1 MFKGSTATD
10 NARGTTLANG
20 DPNIACLEHLRSF
33 IQSDYNNVFVTG
45 WGDTIPLTW
54 FKDGTIK
61 WSIIWHQQ
69 TNGAELA
76 FQIEGGLITH
86 FEGSS
91 DYHFGVH
98 YINQGRFRGRGDVA
112 GVHNVCVIAIQN
124 AQKLLRDKMIGYSLN
139 IRMLKLKIV
148 MLHQESDL
156 QHFVALSDE
165 KAAVLRKKDAYQK
178 SRTEIRQRRAAAA
191 AAAQELKESVEEEEE
206 ESDEEGFT
214 YQEEEVG
221 GGEEEV
227 GGGKKRAAPETA
239 DDDGDS
245 KPAARVTAKK
255 TKKARD
261 DSDDDSDIEFMGK
274 SQASSKPRATAKKP
288 KYSYRPDEVEE
299 LDDDSEDEPAARGK
313 KKSSQSTAKAR
324 ASSQTQSTMTTFTS
338 TRKPAASRGARKNV
352 QYLESD
358 SDDDAP
364 DNKEN

>member
-124 AQKLLRDKMIGYSLN
+124 AQKLLRDKMIGYPLN

-191 AAAQELKESVEEEEE
+191 QELKESVEEEEEE